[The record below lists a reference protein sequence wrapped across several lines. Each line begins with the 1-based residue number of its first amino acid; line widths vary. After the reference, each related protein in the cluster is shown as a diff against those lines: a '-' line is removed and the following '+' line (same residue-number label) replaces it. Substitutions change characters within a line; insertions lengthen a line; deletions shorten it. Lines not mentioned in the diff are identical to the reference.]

1 MMLMLGDS
9 ADKATIY
16 KVFKLK
22 QECMLYYITDESQC
36 KIPCYVETI
45 SIPPNTKQL
54 TAQVTLSC
62 PQGCFESLER
72 LRANLSQIISYF
84 TLPFTFPQESFM
96 ISEVC
101 KKVIA
106 DIYNNSEIEVGMDIY
121 FNASSAVTNPGIEN
135 INTHET
141 AQLDFTLLSG
151 DSVHISTYRGKKSIT
166 LTRNGTDTNIFD
178 CKIDGFTFLQLS
190 PGLNQIKY
198 FAGSNL
204 EALSVS
210 IYYKEL
216 FVGVS

>member
-1 MMLMLGDS
+1 
-9 ADKATIY
+9 
-16 KVFKLK
+16 
-22 QECMLYYITDESQC
+22 MLYYITDEIKC

-45 SIPPNTKQL
+45 TIPPNVKQL
-54 TAQVTLSC
+54 MAQITLIC
-62 PQGCFESLER
+62 PQGCFEGLER
-72 LRANLSQIISYF
+72 LRADLSQIISYF
-84 TLPFTFPQESFM
+84 TLPFTFPEGSFK

-106 DIYNNSEIEVGMDIY
+106 DIYNNSEIEVGMHIY
-121 FNASSAVTNPGIEN
+121 FTASSTVVNPGIEN

-141 AQLDFTLLSG
+141 AQINFTLEAG

-166 LTRNGTDTNIFD
+166 LTRDGIGTNIFD
-178 CKIDGFTFLQLS
+178 CKTDEFTFLQLS

-198 FAGSNL
+198 FADSNL